1 MSIIS
6 ETKRHFKVRICKHL
20 GSSDLA
26 GKKVKIDSK
35 KLTAIQ
41 EHFLWCNYSPS
52 FEEIS
57 ILTRK
62 SNEFQLKIRESP
74 LIVRYEPVLNNAHSS
89 FSLQL
94 FQYTSVVSIPLCV
107 CNCRLLNFH

>member
-20 GSSDLA
+20 GSSYLA

-35 KLTAIQ
+35 KLTTIQ
-41 EHFLWCNYSPS
+41 EHFLYCNYSPS
-52 FEEIS
+52 FEQIS

-62 SNEFQLKIRESP
+62 SNEFKLKITEIP
-74 LIVRYEPVLNNAHSS
+74 LIVCYKPVLNNAHSS
-89 FSLQL
+89 LPLQL
-94 FQYTSVVSIPLCV
+94 F
-107 CNCRLLNFH
+107 